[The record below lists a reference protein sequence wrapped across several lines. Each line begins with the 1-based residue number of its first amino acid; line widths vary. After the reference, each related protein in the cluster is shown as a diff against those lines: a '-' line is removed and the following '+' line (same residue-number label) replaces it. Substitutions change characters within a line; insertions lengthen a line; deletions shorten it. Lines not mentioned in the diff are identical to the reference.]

1 MPSTKAAQS
10 LPLVKRELNRK
21 MPHDVELMIGLKK
34 QWVVR
39 WGGVWEVEVGARI
52 QERQKHSRRTR
63 NQAPAASWL
72 CIWICDVL
80 RAE

>member
-39 WGGVWEVEVGARI
+39 WGGRLGSGGGSKDSGETE
-52 QERQKHSRRTR
+52 T
-63 NQAPAASWL
+63 
-72 CIWICDVL
+72 
-80 RAE
+80 